1 MLKIA
6 VIGPESSGKST
17 LCKYLSKYFEGV
29 YFQEFARPYL
39 EEKQGK
45 YLYEDLEIIARKQNE
60 ERKNITKPINFFDT
74 ENISLKIWSDYRY
87 GKTSEYILQLIQ
99 EQNFDFYLL
108 CEPDLPWEYDLL
120 RENPNDRY
128 ELFEIFKKE
137 LIQNKFPYGIINGN
151 DQIRMENA
159 VRIIKTK
166 I

>member
-1 MLKIA
+1 MLNIA
-6 VIGPESSGKST
+6 IIGPESSGKST
-17 LCKYLSKYFEGV
+17 LCKYLSKHFDGAYFN
-29 YFQEFARPYL
+29 EFARPYL
-39 EEKQGK
+39 ESKNGK
-45 YLYEDLEIIARKQNE
+45 YQFEDLETIARKQNE
-60 ERKNITKPINFFDT
+60 ERKNITKSINFFDT

-87 GKTSEYILQLIQ
+87 GKTSDYILQLIQ
-99 EQNFDFYLL
+99 EQKFDFYLL

-151 DQIRMENA
+151 EQIRMENA
-159 VRIIKTK
+159 VKIIKPK